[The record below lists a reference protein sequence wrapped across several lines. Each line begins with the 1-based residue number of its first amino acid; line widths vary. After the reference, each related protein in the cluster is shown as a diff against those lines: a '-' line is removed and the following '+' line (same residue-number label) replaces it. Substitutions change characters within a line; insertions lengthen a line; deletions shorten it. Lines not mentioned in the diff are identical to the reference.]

1 MKPKKPFVEN
11 TVSTQSAFTNHQLPN
26 VTQSE
31 KTKDHSTMPDIDTRS
46 TDTPPPTAA
55 AARAFGAIMPRP
67 GQPGAMQFDG
77 KNITELLEEW
87 DIECEDF
94 GLWRLS
100 AALAF
105 PIIALPISKI
115 PSDFSP
121 ETLPP
126 TGCVFNLTSSSF
138 TDLKIKL
145 ATRWQLFGKALGLI
159 GLWNVRW

>member
-1 MKPKKPFVEN
+1 M
-11 TVSTQSAFTNHQLPN
+11 TVASITTGFQGAHAVASGILNA
-26 VTQSE
+26 
-31 KTKDHSTMPDIDTRS
+31 KTL
-46 TDTPPPTAA
+46 A
-55 AARAFGAIMPRP
+55 
-67 GQPGAMQFDG
+67 
-77 KNITELLEEW
+77 LLR
-87 DIECEDF
+87 F
-94 GLWRLS
+94 S